1 MRPAKWD
8 PGPFRFEARW
18 LEEESCDEV
27 VHEAWRNSEVNGEKT
42 IAQRLNSVAEGL
54 RSWSKESIGDLERSI
69 FSLKKKLEICRRSPI
84 SQSQINRE
92 QILKYKLQ
100 KLETKRDLH
109 WKQRAH
115 VNWLQKGD
123 KNTKFF
129 HSFASHRKKN
139 NSIKKLIKE
148 NGEVVEKDE
157 ELKEVVTQYY
167 NKLFTSTAGKKLEE
181 TIQQVSHRVT
191 SAMND
196 MLLQEFTREEIREAL
211 YMMGDLKA
219 PGPDGMPPIFY
230 KRYWDLIGSQ
240 VEEEVLQV
248 LNGENIPLGWN
259 DTWVALIPKVKNPQ
273 SMKDLRP
280 ISLCN
285 VVYKL
290 VSKVLANRL
299 KIILED
305 IIAPNQSAF
314 VPGRLITDNVLL
326 AHEVNHFMHNKR
338 KGQVGY
344 AAVKLDMSKAYDR
357 VEWVFLEKIMRK
369 MGFHD
374 KWIQLVL
381 KCCSTVKYK
390 FKINGALTEEI
401 IPGRGLRQGDP
412 ISPYLFLICAEA
424 FSSMLNVA
432 EKDGKLEG
440 IKICQQAPSFNHL
453 LFADDSLIL
462 LKVTEENAIHLQN
475 ILNLYEESSGQ
486 TINIDKSSIV
496 FTKNTKD
503 SDKKK
508 MMHTLKITSEG
519 RSSKYLGMPAFIGKS
534 KKKAFSYIKDR
545 IWGKLQGWKE
555 KLLSK
560 AGKDILIKACA
571 QAIPVY
577 VMTCFDITKSLC
589 EEINSAISR
598 FWWAQQEKDNK
609 IHWLAWDRLT
619 RTKREGGLG
628 YKDLYAFNLAMLA
641 KQGWR
646 LLTKP
651 ESLCARVLKARYYPN
666 FSVLQAECQN
676 GISYA
681 WRSVLKGIELLKRGI
696 IKRVGDGKTINI
708 WQDPWLPRLWS
719 RKPITRKKNNI
730 ITKVSE
736 LINPVTGSWDSQLV
750 REIFLSQDASLIL
763 SIPLVDDMQDHWAWH
778 FEENGQ
784 FSVKS
789 AYRLKRKLEDI
800 DRNGQTECQDPA
812 EGFNW
817 LQIWKL
823 ECSLKVKMLIWR
835 IAHDSLPHRVNLER
849 RGIELDPI
857 CPVCNRLN
865 EDGAHLFLKCKKIKG
880 SWTDL
885 QIDNVR
891 DKLLRCYDAQDFV
904 NQILRL
910 EREDKLKTISLIWW
924 I

>member
-1 MRPAKWD
+1 
-8 PGPFRFEARW
+8 
-18 LEEESCDEV
+18 
-27 VHEAWRNSEVNGEKT
+27 
-42 IAQRLNSVAEGL
+42 
-54 RSWSKESIGDLERSI
+54 
-69 FSLKKKLEICRRSPI
+69 
-84 SQSQINRE
+84 
-92 QILKYKLQ
+92 
-100 KLETKRDLH
+100 
-109 WKQRAH
+109 
-115 VNWLQKGD
+115 
-123 KNTKFF
+123 
-129 HSFASHRKKN
+129 
-139 NSIKKLIKE
+139 
-148 NGEVVEKDE
+148 
-157 ELKEVVTQYY
+157 
-167 NKLFTSTAGKKLEE
+167 
-181 TIQQVSHRVT
+181 
-191 SAMND
+191 
-196 MLLQEFTREEIREAL
+196 
-211 YMMGDLKA
+211 
-219 PGPDGMPPIFY
+219 
-230 KRYWDLIGSQ
+230 
-240 VEEEVLQV
+240 
-248 LNGENIPLGWN
+248 
-259 DTWVALIPKVKNPQ
+259 
-273 SMKDLRP
+273 
-280 ISLCN
+280 
-285 VVYKL
+285 
-290 VSKVLANRL
+290 
-299 KIILED
+299 
-305 IIAPNQSAF
+305 
-314 VPGRLITDNVLL
+314 
-326 AHEVNHFMHNKR
+326 
-338 KGQVGY
+338 
-344 AAVKLDMSKAYDR
+344 
-357 VEWVFLEKIMRK
+357 
-369 MGFHD
+369 
-374 KWIQLVL
+374 
-381 KCCSTVKYK
+381 
-390 FKINGALTEEI
+390 
-401 IPGRGLRQGDP
+401 
-412 ISPYLFLICAEA
+412 
-424 FSSMLNVA
+424 
-432 EKDGKLEG
+432 
-440 IKICQQAPSFNHL
+440 
-453 LFADDSLIL
+453 
-462 LKVTEENAIHLQN
+462 
-475 ILNLYEESSGQ
+475 
-486 TINIDKSSIV
+486 
-496 FTKNTKD
+496 
-503 SDKKK
+503 
-508 MMHTLKITSEG
+508 
-519 RSSKYLGMPAFIGKS
+519 
-534 KKKAFSYIKDR
+534 
-545 IWGKLQGWKE
+545 
-555 KLLSK
+555 
-560 AGKDILIKACA
+560 
-571 QAIPVY
+571 
-577 VMTCFDITKSLC
+577 MTCFDITKSLC

-823 ECSLKVKMLIWR
+823 ECSLKAKMLIWR

-865 EDGAHLFLKCKKIKG
+865 EDGAHLFLKCKKIKRN
-880 SWTDL
+880 WTDL

-891 DKLLRCYDAQDFV
+891 EKLLRCYDAQDFV